1 MLKSLHPYASFRNE
15 GNFYNCGPVSSL
27 HIQRR
32 ILSFFY
38 LVAHNFYDVLL
49 ILLVP
54 PYIDFSQLSALS
66 VFKNAS

>member
-1 MLKSLHPYASFRNE
+1 MKAIFIIVDQCLRFTFNGGFS
-15 GNFYNCGPVSSL
+15 V
-27 HIQRR
+27 
-32 ILSFFY
+32 FFY

-49 ILLVP
+49 ILLAP